1 MDKAAIIWKILRR
14 REVVRRRR
22 EEKDFD
28 SSSIGDMAFL
38 LLIFFIVTGSFMLR
52 QGIFFSLPSKTAG
65 AIKLDRKEIFEVF
78 PQDEGFLYNGV
89 VINRDEF
96 KEKLALHKINS
107 PEGVLV
113 IRMRKEVN
121 YNRLVD
127 TLSVAKET
135 GLTRVSLKN
144 AEQGT

>member
-1 MDKAAIIWKILRR
+1 MDKAGIIWKILRR

-96 KEKLALHKINS
+96 KEKLALHKKNS
-107 PEGVLV
+107 SEGVLV
-113 IRMRKEVN
+113 IRMKKEVN

-144 AEQGT
+144 AEEGT